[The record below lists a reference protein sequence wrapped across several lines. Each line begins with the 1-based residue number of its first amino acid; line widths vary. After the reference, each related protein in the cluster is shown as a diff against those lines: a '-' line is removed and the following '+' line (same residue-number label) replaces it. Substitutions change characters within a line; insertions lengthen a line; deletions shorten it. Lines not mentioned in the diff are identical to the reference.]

1 MRIAS
6 SNRGSF
12 SGRSSY
18 NKDGPN
24 NVPGYGVLST
34 CCSMVRAA
42 DLIVPDL
49 TRNRTEHAERL
60 LGRMFGDNIT
70 CQVHVGVLMGT
81 TRGFTD

>member
-6 SNRGSF
+6 SNRDSF
-12 SGRSSY
+12 SGRGSH
-18 NKDGPN
+18 NKDSPN
-24 NVPGYGVLST
+24 NVPGHGVLST

-42 DLIVPDL
+42 DLIVPEP
-49 TRNRTEHAERL
+49 TRNRTEQAERL

-70 CQVHVGVLMGT
+70 CQGHVGVLMGT